1 MFLFLWV
8 LKKKR
13 KPTFVPSKWI
23 IIRITACEGL
33 SDGSFLAGIPSPLR
47 LSTPLHFFDFQ
58 PVILEDVLR
67 FSRGLRSLVT
77 TAIHGTLFLTRSAS
91 FCEYFY
97 SCCVSVC
104 MSEHLEW
111 ICNSC
116 LGLKGFKLVCFASHV
131 TWYAWSD
138 RTCVFALQTIW
149 AFYCCDAHLTL
160 SLPIR

>member
-8 LKKKR
+8 LKKN
-13 KPTFVPSKWI
+13 PTFVPSKWI

-47 LSTPLHFFDFQ
+47 LSTPLHFCDFQ

-67 FSRGLRSLVT
+67 FPRGLRSLVT

-97 SCCVSVC
+97 SRCVSVC

-116 LGLKGFKLVCFASHV
+116 LGLKGFKLVCFARSCNMV
-131 TWYAWSD
+131 CLKWFYM
-138 RTCVFALQTIW
+138 CFCFA
-149 AFYCCDAHLTL
+149 DNL
-160 SLPIR
+160 SLLLLWHPP